1 LGLFIISQASSIS
14 GLFFATAPIGM
25 GFGLLFVNTNA
36 WFLSRV
42 PAHKRGKA
50 SGVLTSSFFLGQ
62 FASPIL
68 FEPIVSA
75 YGIQML
81 FLMVSVLSVVVAM
94 GLLIKSKI

>member
-1 LGLFIISQASSIS
+1 
-14 GLFFATAPIGM
+14 
-25 GFGLLFVNTNA
+25 
-36 WFLSRV
+36 V

-50 SGVLTSSFFLGQ
+50 AGVLTSSFFLGQ

-81 FLMVSVLSVVVAM
+81 FLMVSVLALGIAFVLFV
-94 GLLIKSKI
+94 KSKVG